1 MAKLEIEAIRF
12 KIYEA
17 VKMKSNA
24 YGEWFHWNDEDRY
37 FVEVDEIL
45 KLIKEIEL

>member
-1 MAKLEIEAIRF
+1 MKQLEVEAIRS

-17 VKMKSNA
+17 VNMKSNA
-24 YGEWFHWNDEDRY
+24 YGEWFHWNGEDRY

-45 KLIKEIEL
+45 NLIKEIEL